1 MFGWFSDASASA
13 SRRKR
18 LTRSASREN
27 SSGKIFI
34 ATSRFNFVSRARY
47 TSPIPPL
54 PRRAVISS
62 EPSRVPTSTDMGISL
77 KRNTALRGIMPRS
90 DKGSK
95 LNRGVKSSDHC
106 AVFSRKAYLANDV
119 LEDGIGFDGI
129 QEGIDL
135 K

>member
-1 MFGWFSDASASA
+1 M
-13 SRRKR
+13 
-18 LTRSASREN
+18 
-27 SSGKIFI
+27 
-34 ATSRFNFVSRARY
+34 ATSRFSFVSRARY

-77 KRNTALRGIMPRS
+77 KCNTALRGIMPTS

-95 LNRGVKSSDHC
+95 LNRGFNSSDHC
-106 AVFSRKAYLANDV
+106 AGFSWKAYAANDV
-119 LEDGIGFDGI
+119 LEERIGFDGI

-135 K
+135 KKDKISRTLFVGPQHGLPPCFEVAHFQVN